1 MLKDETGQTFGRL
14 TVIDRNGSKG
24 KRAAWLCRCSC
35 GSESTVTGQDL
46 RSGETQSR
54 GCTHLIHGHAKH
66 GAVSTTYIGWQAMVK
81 RCEYP
86 RHHNFHRYGGRA
98 DRPIAICERWRLGDG
113 TRGGFECFLADMGP
127 RPFGLSLDRLDN
139 DEDYSLD
146 NCRWTTRIG
155 QARNR
160 RPRQPALVLRAA

>member
-1 MLKDETGQTFGRL
+1 
-14 TVIDRNGSKG
+14 
-24 KRAAWLCRCSC
+24 
-35 GSESTVTGQDL
+35 
-46 RSGETQSR
+46 
-54 GCTHLIHGHAKH
+54 
-66 GAVSTTYIGWQAMVK
+66 VSTTYIGWQAMVK